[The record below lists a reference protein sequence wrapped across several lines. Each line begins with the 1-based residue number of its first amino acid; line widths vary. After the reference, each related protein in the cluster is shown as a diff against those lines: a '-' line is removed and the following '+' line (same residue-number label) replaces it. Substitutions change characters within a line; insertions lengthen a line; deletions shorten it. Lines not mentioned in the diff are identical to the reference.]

1 MAMYRKRLVE
11 AELQLSDA
19 LYELERGDRKA
30 AEAHVTAA
38 ITRVRRAHETW
49 LETVRANDRDDED
62 SAAD

>member
-19 LYELERGDRKA
+19 LHALERGDRKA
-30 AEAHVTAA
+30 AELHLTAS

-49 LETVRANDRDDED
+49 LEIVRAEDRDDLD
-62 SAAD
+62 AAD